1 MDVSQIPVLTAEDFR
16 RRHAWASRRGL
27 RWWLWPDVE
36 PAAWSAA
43 LSQICAIVRDVMSEG
58 ASSRKLEGDAAPF
71 SVAAY
76 TSGMGPLLGFWL
88 QNGRI
93 SAEPDIAAMLGAHL
107 SHNRLRMEMLLR
119 ETLGAVERLAAARI
133 GSVIIKGMHTA
144 FDYFPAPET
153 RPVTDVDIVVQPQ
166 DISAA
171 EAVLQAAGYVAR
183 PRLRV
188 PYQCDWTRP
197 DVPEHP
203 LTLTNVH
210 CGDPWAFD
218 LQTTFNRHLT
228 GAGVVDIDRL
238 IDERALR
245 PWTPSSCARVLQ
257 TPELVVH
264 LAAHAS
270 QNIINLNLLRLTEI
284 ALVAKKDG
292 ARCWEKAPAL
302 LERIGPRHVYPALS
316 LCERL
321 LPGTVPADILMLCE
335 QDAPAR
341 LCRLITR
348 LDLSALQMLD
358 RHSLGARYMWS
369 SGALDYLRQ
378 VLSEFVPYRTMRP
391 YQWPAFYFERV
402 RAVCRIR

>member
-1 MDVSQIPVLTAEDFR
+1 M
-16 RRHAWASRRGL
+16 
-27 RWWLWPDVE
+27 RWWLWPDVD

-43 LSQICAIVRDVMSEG
+43 LSQICAVVHDVLSES
-58 ASSRKLEGDAAPF
+58 ASPGMLVGDTAAV

-88 QNGRI
+88 QTGRI
-93 SAEPDIAAMLGAHL
+93 SAEPNIAAMLSDHL
-107 SHNRLRMEMLLR
+107 SHNRQRMETLLR
-119 ETLGAVERLAAARI
+119 ETSAAVERLAAARI

-166 DISAA
+166 DLADA
-171 EAVLQAAGYVAR
+171 EAVFQAAGYVAK
-183 PRLRV
+183 PRLQV

-203 LTLTNVH
+203 LTLMHVH

-218 LQTTFNRHLT
+218 LQTTFSRHLT
-228 GAGVVDIDRL
+228 GGGVVDIDCI
-238 IDERALR
+238 IDEQALR
-245 PWTPSSCARVLQ
+245 PWTHSSCVKVLQ
-257 TPELVVH
+257 APQLVIH

-270 QNIINLNLLRLTEI
+270 QNILNLNLLRLVEI
-284 ALVAKKDG
+284 ALMTKRDG
-292 ARCWEKAPAL
+292 ARCWEAAPAL

-321 LPGTVPADILMLCE
+321 LPGTIPADIMAQCE

-341 LCRLITR
+341 LRTLIAR
-348 LDLSALQMLD
+348 LDLSSLQMLD

-369 SGALDYLRQ
+369 RGRLDYLRQ
-378 VLSEFVPYRTMRP
+378 VVLEFVPYRTIPP
-391 YQWPAFYFERV
+391 YQWPAFYFERA
-402 RAVCRIR
+402 RAACRIR